1 MIKVLFLL
9 ILFLVGCDDKDTN
22 TSSNHNH
29 NQVIVSLQDSDA
41 VSFVGSDNL
50 EIMDQFNINLNTINC
65 SEIENQME
73 CEMSGCMWHEM
84 DNGMNHC
91 MMHA

>member
-1 MIKVLFLL
+1 MIKILFLL
-9 ILFLVGCDDKDTN
+9 ILFLVGCDDKDIN

-41 VSFVGSDNL
+41 VAFVGSDNL
-50 EIMDQFNINLNTINC
+50 EIMDHFNINLNTINC

-73 CEMSGCMWHEM
+73 CEM
-84 DNGMNHC
+84 
-91 MMHA
+91 